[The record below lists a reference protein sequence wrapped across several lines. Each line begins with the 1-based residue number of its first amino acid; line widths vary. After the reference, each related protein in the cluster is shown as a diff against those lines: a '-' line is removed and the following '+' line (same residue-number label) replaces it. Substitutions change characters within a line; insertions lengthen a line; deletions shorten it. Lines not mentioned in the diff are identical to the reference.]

1 MNEEAPELQLDPEDI
16 ILLLLEANES
26 LLGKR
31 AVGGV
36 TRLEKLLFLLQKE
49 TGFEKMDSFYQFT
62 AYNFGPFSKEVYEA
76 LDFLEGC
83 ELIQVKERMHS
94 SYYSNVGEILLLQE
108 IANVGEI
115 ELLQEISEVEAE
127 EVTEVED
134 EEVPKVTTDNAIGVT
149 EKLFTLTENGHKV
162 TQKLRQMIEKRR
174 PKDIEELNGIIRRY
188 AKLPLNQLIRYVYSK
203 YPEMTVKSIHP
214 EAKRVSTDKQSI

>member
-1 MNEEAPELQLDPEDI
+1 MNKEESIEIQLDPEDI
-16 ILLLLEANES
+16 ILLLLEANEK

-31 AVGGV
+31 ALAGV

-49 TGFEKMDSFYQFT
+49 TGFEKMDSFYEFT
-62 AYNFGPFSKEVYEA
+62 AHNYGPFSKEVYEA

-83 ELIQVKERMHS
+83 ELIQVNERVHS
-94 SYYSNVGEILLLQE
+94 SHYANVGEILLLQE

-115 ELLQEISEVEAE
+115 RLLQEISEEGEAE
-127 EVTEVED
+127 E
-134 EEVPKVTTDNAIGVT
+134 VTTDNAIGVT

-162 TQKLRQMIEKRR
+162 AQKLRETIEKRR
-174 PKDIEELNGIIRRY
+174 PKDIDGLKSIVRRY
-188 AKLPLNQLIRYVYSK
+188 GKLPLNQLIRYVYRQ

-214 EAKRVSTDKQSI
+214 EAKRLPAKHS